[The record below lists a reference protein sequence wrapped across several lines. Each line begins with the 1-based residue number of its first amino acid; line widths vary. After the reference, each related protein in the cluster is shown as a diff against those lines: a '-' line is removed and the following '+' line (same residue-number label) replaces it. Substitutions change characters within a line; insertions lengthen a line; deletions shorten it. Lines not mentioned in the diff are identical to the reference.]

1 MPGFFK
7 SSEDFKAFKAQ
18 RAKEERDRIKALTP
32 EERQK
37 EKEEKALAAKYRKAD
52 KIAAREQKAYEKRER
67 DNRKREL
74 TILNFM
80 VKTNV
85 FDHHH
90 GRQDSL
96 LSKIKDRIARLK
108 EKGSYTEYDNY
119 GWNWGVTHPGVSLL
133 GCRWS
138 SSEFDSI
145 YNVPLDGSYIF
156 YVYDS
161 GERGSG
167 SRSRI
172 TAKKLDDVAKVPY
185 VNPGALIPIT
195 AN

>member
-1 MPGFFK
+1 MPRFN
-7 SSEDFKAFKAQ
+7 SPEDFKSFKAS
-18 RAKEERDRIKALTP
+18 RAKEERERIKALSP
-32 EERQK
+32 EERQR
-37 EKEEKALAAKYRKAD
+37 EKDQKKQDAEYRKYDRIAAKEQKIAD
-52 KIAAREQKAYEKRER
+52 KKEREG
-67 DNRKREL
+67 RKREL
-74 TILNFM
+74 AILNYM

-96 LSKIKDRIARLK
+96 LSTIKSRIAKLK

-138 SSEFDSI
+138 SCDFEEI

-167 SRSRI
+167 SRNRI
-172 TAKKLDDVAKVPY
+172 SAKKVEEPTNVPY
-185 VNPGALIPIT
+185 VNPGAIIPIT
-195 AN
+195 VS